1 MHKYLLYINNITK
14 NLRPLTFEMPLAVP
28 RRVLKLARFF
38 IDSFAVYALEYLVFG
53 RFSYSKPRNLAM
65 GAGPIKKHVKMLFAL
80 TFRFV
85 LWRNSCRKLTLGF
98 LKPKHRAIDG

>member
-1 MHKYLLYINNITK
+1 
-14 NLRPLTFEMPLAVP
+14 
-28 RRVLKLARFF
+28 
-38 IDSFAVYALEYLVFG
+38 
-53 RFSYSKPRNLAM
+53 M